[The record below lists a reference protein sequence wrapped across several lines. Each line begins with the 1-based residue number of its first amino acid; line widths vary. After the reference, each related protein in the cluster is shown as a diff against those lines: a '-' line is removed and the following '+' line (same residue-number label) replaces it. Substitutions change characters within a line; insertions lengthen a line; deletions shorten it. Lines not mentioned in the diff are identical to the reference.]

1 MPVGAFLLL
10 AHVFFPAG
18 GECVSGMVAGSQS
31 VDRYND
37 RAPELCGEVGDEFPV
52 CGLDFVDVGATVQID
67 DGRRRPLDCCSGAFS
82 AHAVDIEKVSTN
94 GSVGGGVAGLR
105 AGRR

>member
-31 VDRYND
+31 VDRY
-37 RAPELCGEVGDEFPV
+37 RAPELCGEVADEFPV

-67 DGRRRPLDCCSGAFS
+67 DGRRRRVVCCSGAFS
-82 AHAVDIEKVSTN
+82 LHAVDIEKVSTN

>member
-10 AHVFFPAG
+10 AHLFVPAG
-18 GECVSGMVAGSQS
+18 GECVSGTVAGSQS
-31 VDRYND
+31 VDRY

-67 DGRRRPLDCCSGAFS
+67 DGRRRRVVCCSGAFS
-82 AHAVDIEKVSTN
+82 LHAVDIEKVSTD
-94 GSVGGGVAGLR
+94 GSVGGCVAGLR